1 VDLSHELVVEPN
13 PTTHLLQRVEIYRKA
28 REESHLVGT
37 GVRGHDLPAVG
48 KLWRFIV
55 VFPATYWLELGKA
68 IVHQVRASARSG
80 LTSLT

>member
-1 VDLSHELVVEPN
+1 MDLSHELVVEPN

-48 KLWRFIV
+48 KL
-55 VFPATYWLELGKA
+55 LE
-68 IVHQVRASARSG
+68 VHRGVSRHLLVGTRESDCPPSKGECKVR
-80 LTSLT
+80 LD